1 VRDSEGLQNIGKQPK
16 RPLHATRLNA
26 EQQEVILRHDLHG
39 RSLREIAEL
48 VPCHVR
54 TVKRVVSKHYAAIAL
69 EHNIEAERERAV
81 ALHREVQRVAWLSSG
96 TLIKRE
102 KSPAALLDSIEK
114 AQQRI
119 EHLLCLGPASDD
131 PVALLAEFKQVIVSL
146 VLTEAP
152 ELATRLAERLTTRAA
167 EAS

>member
-1 VRDSEGLQNIGKQPK
+1 VRDAKMPHNSEK
-16 RPLHATRLNA
+16 RPFRATRLTA
-26 EQQEVILRHDLHG
+26 SEQEAILRHDLHG

-54 TVKRVVSKHYAAIAL
+54 TVKRTVERHYAAIAL

-81 ALHREVQRVAWLSSG
+81 AMHREVQRVAWLSAG

-102 KSPAALLDSIEK
+102 KSPASVLDTIEK
-114 AQQRI
+114 AQARI

-131 PVALLAEFKQVIVSL
+131 PMALLVEFKQIIVSL

-152 ELATRLAERLTTRAA
+152 DLAPRLAERLATRAA

>member
-1 VRDSEGLQNIGKQPK
+1 MNDDEGPRISRNGAKVPS
-16 RPLHATRLNA
+16 HATRLSA
-26 EQQEVILRHDLHG
+26 ETQEAILRHDLHG

-48 VPCHVR
+48 VGCHVR
-54 TVKRVVSKHYAAIAL
+54 TVKRVVSKHYASLAL
-69 EHNIEAERERAV
+69 DRNIEAERERAV
-81 ALHREVQRVAWLSSG
+81 AMHLEVQRVAWAAAGSLM
-96 TLIKRE
+96 KKER
-102 KSPAALLDSIEK
+102 SPAPLLDSIEK

-131 PVALLAEFKQVIVSL
+131 PMALLVEFKQIIVSL

-152 ELATRLAERLTTRAA
+152 ELAPRLAERLTTRAA

>member
-1 VRDSEGLQNIGKQPK
+1 VRDAKMPHNSEK
-16 RPLHATRLNA
+16 RPFRATRLTA
-26 EQQEVILRHDLHG
+26 EQQESILRHDLHG

-54 TVKRVVSKHYAAIAL
+54 TVKRTVERHYAAIAL

-81 ALHREVQRVAWLSSG
+81 ALHLEVQRVAWLAAG
-96 TLIKRE
+96 NLMKKER
-102 KSPAALLDSIEK
+102 SPAPLLDSIEK

-131 PVALLAEFKQVIVSL
+131 PLVLLTEFKSIILNL

-152 ELATRLAERLTTRAA
+152 ELATKLAERLTTRAA

>member
-1 VRDSEGLQNIGKQPK
+1 MPHNSEK
-16 RPLHATRLNA
+16 RPFRATRLTA
-26 EQQEVILRHDLHG
+26 EQQESILRHDLHG

-54 TVKRVVSKHYAAIAL
+54 TVKRTVERHYAAIAL

-81 ALHREVQRVAWLSSG
+81 AMHREVQRVAWLSAG

-102 KSPAALLDSIEK
+102 KSPASLFDTIVK
-114 AQQRI
+114 AQTRI

-131 PVALLAEFKQVIVSL
+131 PLVLLAEFKSIIVSL

-152 ELATRLAERLTTRAA
+152 ELAPRLAERLTTRAT
-167 EAS
+167 S